1 VAIPSAVDQV
11 PKDDSP
17 ASRFSTHLN
26 DAVKVA
32 GLPAGINTL
41 ASRAYDGRATSRTD
55 VRS

>member
-1 VAIPSAVDQV
+1 MAIPSAVDQV

-41 ASRAYDGRATSRTD
+41 ASRAYDGRATSRPD